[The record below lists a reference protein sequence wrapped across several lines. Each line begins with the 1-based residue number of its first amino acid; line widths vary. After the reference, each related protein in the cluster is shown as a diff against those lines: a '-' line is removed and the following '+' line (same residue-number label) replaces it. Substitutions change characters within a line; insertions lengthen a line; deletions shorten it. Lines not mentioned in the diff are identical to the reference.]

1 MKEVFLLS
9 KEEKREIESISDII
23 FSVID
28 SFETFTANEF
38 NGEENEDRLDSIEEL
53 RNRMKYDMEK
63 LEKAH
68 IIITKILYG
77 TYDGTPSIKD
87 YELGQ

>member
-1 MKEVFLLS
+1 MKEIFLLS
-9 KEEKREIESISDII
+9 KEEKREIESISNII
-23 FSVID
+23 FSVTD

-38 NGEENEDRLDSIEEL
+38 DGEENEDKLGSIEEL
-53 RNRMKYDMEK
+53 RSRMKYDMER

-77 TYDGTPSIKD
+77 TYDGTPSVKD
-87 YELGQ
+87 YELSK